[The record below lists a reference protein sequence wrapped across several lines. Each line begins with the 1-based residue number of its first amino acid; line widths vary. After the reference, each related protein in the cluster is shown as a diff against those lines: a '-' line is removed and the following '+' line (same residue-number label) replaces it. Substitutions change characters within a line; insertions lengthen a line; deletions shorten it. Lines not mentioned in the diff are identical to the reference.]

1 MSRAS
6 GFDQTQ
12 GGSAMISSEYV
23 ASPRKALPMTAVLTD
38 YLDFWDVALFCAV
51 PLGLMIYTIVQKYR
65 AH

>member
-1 MSRAS
+1 
-6 GFDQTQ
+6 
-12 GGSAMISSEYV
+12 
-23 ASPRKALPMTAVLTD
+23 MTAVLTD